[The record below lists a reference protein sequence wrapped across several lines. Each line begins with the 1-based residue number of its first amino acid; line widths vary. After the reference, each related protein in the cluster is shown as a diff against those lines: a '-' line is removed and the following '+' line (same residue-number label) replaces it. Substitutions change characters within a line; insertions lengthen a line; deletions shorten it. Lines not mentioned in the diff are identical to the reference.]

1 MAIKKRE
8 RNLLIVTITL
18 VVVGVNYFLGAYL
31 VGKWRP
37 LRGQLASKR
46 RELESMQSTIAH
58 KAEWQAGYEN
68 LIHKFKSSNQFET
81 PSDVLKKIEEV
92 AKTSG
97 VLMQTRRMLREETK
111 DVYRELPVQCTFEAD
126 TPALVKFLYGVQ
138 TAAGFMTVE
147 NLTVTSKSDNSNI
160 LRCDIQVRALAS
172 AGEKS
177 KS

>member
-1 MAIKKRE
+1 MAINKRE
-8 RNLLIVTITL
+8 RNLLIATITL

-37 LRGQLASKR
+37 LRGQLATKQ
-46 RELESMQSTIAH
+46 RELESMQATIARQ
-58 KAEWQAGYEN
+58 AEWQ
-68 LIHKFKSSNQFET
+68 KSYSDLGSSLKQAHQFET

-97 VLMQTRRMLREETK
+97 VLMQTRRMLREESK
-111 DVYRELPVQCTFEAD
+111 DVYRELPVQCAFEAD
-126 TPALVKFLYGVQ
+126 TPSLVKFLYGIQ

-147 NLTVTSKSDNSNI
+147 NLTVTAKSDSSSI

-172 AGEKS
+172 TGERPKS
-177 KS
+177 